1 MLQRKQKSFKITFCL
16 LLQGTDPVIK
26 ELKMRKT
33 EKKNLSRIWKKMLW
47 IFLFILSLFAAGTVG
62 YFIGNEDTR
71 DDIEEAG
78 EKVTKVGDRLGEWG
92 REVGQST
99 KKLFD

>member
-1 MLQRKQKSFKITFCL
+1 MRGAK
-16 LLQGTDPVIK
+16 PVIK

-33 EKKNLSRIWKKMLW
+33 ERKTEKKNFSKFWKKMLW

>member
-1 MLQRKQKSFKITFCL
+1 
-16 LLQGTDPVIK
+16 
-26 ELKMRKT
+26 MRKT
-33 EKKNLSRIWKKMLW
+33 EKKPEKKTGTKIWKKMFW
-47 IFLFILSLFAAGTVG
+47 IFLFILSLLAAGTVG

-78 EKVTKVGDRLGEWG
+78 EKVTRVGDKLGEWG
-92 REVGQST
+92 REVGRST